1 MTNFAL
7 TGFGAAGVVPID
19 LSSATG
25 PNVSEATRVEK
36 VSKAMESIFVS
47 ELTAEMGMGIDGKPD
62 PLSGGGQYQDFIQQA
77 MSQAVTKGG
86 GFGLAKI
93 IQSSLTHNARLA
105 HPDLATPTT
114 TPTPSTHASSST
126 NS

>member
-7 TGFGAAGVVPID
+7 TGFGAAGSTPID
-19 LSSATG
+19 LTSVQGS
-25 PNVSEATRVEK
+25 NVSEQTKIEK

-77 MSQAVTKGG
+77 MSQAVSKGG
-86 GFGLAKI
+86 GFGLAKM
-93 IQSSLTHNARLA
+93 IQSSLTHTAKMA
-105 HPDLATPTT
+105 HPDLAAPT
-114 TPTPSTHASSST
+114 TPTGSTHASSIT